1 MTRLVALSSGSAAEA
16 RTLGEPRYRSRLA
29 AVAYTGAEG
38 DGWPDAVDGVWVP
51 EGTPRR
57 RLAALVPRLDRVLTD
72 GGTVILFGDHQA
84 GWPPGAR
91 WTYRPAGGTGQTTV
105 VTAAHG
111 FAARVGDTATAL
123 HHHGVLESPVGAVV
137 LLATADGAA
146 VAYLDRSTTLGSL
159 LVTTLDPLAHFGAT
173 GAPDAAAFLDAFLP
187 WVTDELLGNGT
198 RP

>member
-1 MTRLVALSSGSAAEA
+1 MSRLVALSSGSAAEA
-16 RTLGEPRYRSRLA
+16 RTLGEPRYRARLA
-29 AVAYTGAEG
+29 AVAYTGDAG
-38 DGWPDAVDGVWVP
+38 AAWPEPVDGVWVP

-57 RLAALVPRLDRVLTD
+57 RLAALAPRLDGVLAG
-72 GGTVILFGDHQA
+72 GGTVVAFGDHQA

-91 WTYRPAGGTGQTTV
+91 WAYRPAGGAGQTVV

-111 FAARVGDTATAL
+111 FAARVGDAASAL
-123 HHHGVLESPVGAVV
+123 HHHGVLEPPAGAEV

-146 VAYLDRSTTLGSL
+146 VAYLDRRTTPGTL

-173 GAPDAAAFLDAFLP
+173 GSPEAAAFLDAFLP
-187 WVTDELLGNGT
+187 WVGDELLGNGA